1 MDATE
6 LEPTASTC
14 VGTSAAEA
22 TFDTESM
29 HYADEFHQ
37 AEDPNEGWITPR
49 KSRNQRTLPRQVNE
63 LHTVVVPIPHSL
75 QLQDIKRY
83 DLLPFFL
90 AAASL
95 PPHASEEVN
104 IDVRLEQRV
113 ILLKTAFESS
123 ARRLSQ
129 TKRIR
134 VRNQLHEI
142 SPYLAAPINSCKGVI
157 HGVEAGLTTNDLMH
171 SLESF
176 QTTII
181 TARMMGDT
189 ESVLITFEGANVPRT
204 ILFRRATY
212 RCHPHRPR
220 ALRCE
225 KCRMYGHRTFN
236 CPESPTFWRCPT
248 CAAQI
253 PHQQASHACSP
264 RCYHCGGEHSSFD
277 STCPVQRQKDQ
288 ASMKAAYEHRVHLR
302 KTLPRNMQK
311 PPAYPVQ
318 TANKKQSAAQHK
330 TELSSSNS
338 YQPPSLNKYHLE
350 AQAQLKASLRNAQK
364 PTESQTRRG
373 MLPATATW
381 GHASAGFST
390 TPRSPSSQ
398 TEDLPQQRS
407 LLYPAD
413 LTTSQ
418 PKSDIVSQE
427 PKTTRANLTEPAPSP
442 PSIGAPAPSLT
453 PSPCKRS
460 PALTS
465 LTPPVYDSPNYQRHM
480 EHELIMLKE
489 RLTPCE
495 EQIAQLTERIANIET
510 LVSNILGTVNPL
522 VSRIEELTKAVA
534 SLEKAVG
541 PQPPP
546 APTLDKH
553 LALQGS
559 TDLIQALQN
568 LYIPPALTSNYPS
581 YSGPEN
587 PTSDSPFTLADLD
600 LALAKNSRNSAPG
613 EDTITYC
620 LLRNLPEANK
630 KQLLTYINEHWSEGT
645 YPKEWK
651 SSTII
656 MIPKPGKPPSL
667 NNLRPI
673 SLTSCVGKTMERMVL
688 DRFQEHLEAT
698 AFLPHTQIGFRSH
711 VSTQDLF
718 LLLQHTFLSPSSCQ
732 VHALVT
738 VDVRKAFDNISHDH
752 ILASVRET
760 ECGQNLYTYIQNFLK
775 DRTACFRIG
784 GELSQPLSL
793 TRGTP
798 QGAVLSPTL
807 FNLGMAQLARC
818 LQQIL
823 HLSHIFY
830 ADDLTLWCT
839 HGSPGEV
846 ESTLQ
851 KGLDTITAFLTQA
864 GLKPAPEKSELLLLS
879 QTQYQRS
886 VNHLISLYLDHQT
899 IPRVSLCK
907 VLGIHLHDRSNQ
919 ANITPAINTCHSVTH
934 LVRRV
939 VQRRAG
945 LNEKQASQLVH
956 ALALSKI
963 LYSVPYFTL
972 TRQQLNKLSSAL
984 STLYKASLNLPI
996 HTSTQR
1002 LYETGLFLP
1011 LSSLLHLH
1019 RDRQLARLSGSHQGR
1034 WILEQAGLSPIDF
1047 YLHLPASPLPSNLR
1061 FALLPRRMA
1070 PGLDD
1075 GRRDAQALH
1084 HNPPFQTQ
1092 TVAYTDASILDT
1104 GTAAYAIYIPKHS
1117 LPILHTCGPYSDPPS
1132 ITTLELVPIIH
1143 AIISF
1148 SQLPRTS
1155 AYTVYSDSMAAI
1167 RSLQQRQIPADLRED
1182 LEMALHSLSSSS
1194 VTIRWVPGHAGIAG
1208 NELVHQLAR
1217 EFHSRAPAIP
1227 WLSPPTNDEAAEY
1240 KKTLKL
1246 HYKQIRISHELLP
1259 RPHPQLS
1266 VAQTHILRKIQTNT
1280 LVTPARLYL
1289 FRYRS
1294 DPSCPNCPAP
1304 YANQEHC
1311 LLHCPVAYTT
1321 SFLPN
1326 PPPPS
1331 WSAWL
1336 ASPQLE
1342 DQLALVLQAEDIL
1355 GT

>member
-1 MDATE
+1 MLQAEETLAARMHDNLQQIE
-6 LEPTASTC
+6 
-14 VGTSAAEA
+14 VGHSQNQERIKEQQWEVALLMKERDDLSVLLA
-22 TFDTESM
+22 TFNN
-29 HYADEFHQ
+29 ANKEFQ
-37 AEDPNEGWITPR
+37 QTRI
-49 KSRNQRTLPRQVNE
+49 
-63 LHTVVVPIPHSL
+63 
-75 QLQDIKRY
+75 
-83 DLLPFFL
+83 
-90 AAASL
+90 
-95 PPHASEEVN
+95 
-104 IDVRLEQRV
+104 LEQRRKRIKELDERVAKLRKKVQEQATV
-113 ILLKTAFESS
+113 IGPKEEERDVRKLKEEILEMKKTRVRLMRQLKKESEQHRRAQREHDRECANDRSSCGLNRQARNANTTPLVKVQSKLLEAEAKLRELQERKERAIKGLELQLLVTKKENRDRMLCLLKHFTSTSWPDEQQGLRVGDATLPQVIVAKDAAGTAHVASMQSPGPSPSVATSS
-123 ARRLSQ
+123 MGVKVSSTACSVTTNNTPKGNEDMDETTDSIKWGLEEADP
-129 TKRIR
+129 TTGMTPNPNPWVGVGKR
-134 VRNQLHEI
+134 VRHKAE
-142 SPYLAAPINSCKGVI
+142 
-157 HGVEAGLTTNDLMH
+157 H
-171 SLESF
+171 
-176 QTTII
+176 
-181 TARMMGDT
+181 
-189 ESVLITFEGANVPRT
+189 NVPPDD
-204 ILFRRATY
+204 RR
-212 RCHPHRPR
+212 PH
-220 ALRCE
+220 
-225 KCRMYGHRTFN
+225 
-236 CPESPTFWRCPT
+236 
-248 CAAQI
+248 
-253 PHQQASHACSP
+253 
-264 RCYHCGGEHSSFD
+264 D
-277 STCPVQRQKDQ
+277 S
-288 ASMKAAYEHRVHLR
+288 
-302 KTLPRNMQK
+302 N
-311 PPAYPVQ
+311 
-318 TANKKQSAAQHK
+318 
-330 TELSSSNS
+330 
-338 YQPPSLNKYHLE
+338 
-350 AQAQLKASLRNAQK
+350 
-364 PTESQTRRG
+364 
-373 MLPATATW
+373 
-381 GHASAGFST
+381 
-390 TPRSPSSQ
+390 
-398 TEDLPQQRS
+398 
-407 LLYPAD
+407 
-413 LTTSQ
+413 
-418 PKSDIVSQE
+418 
-427 PKTTRANLTEPAPSP
+427 
-442 PSIGAPAPSLT
+442 
-453 PSPCKRS
+453 
-460 PALTS
+460 
-465 LTPPVYDSPNYQRHM
+465 
-480 EHELIMLKE
+480 
-489 RLTPCE
+489 
-495 EQIAQLTERIANIET
+495 
-510 LVSNILGTVNPL
+510 
-522 VSRIEELTKAVA
+522 
-534 SLEKAVG
+534 
-541 PQPPP
+541 
-546 APTLDKH
+546 
-553 LALQGS
+553 
-559 TDLIQALQN
+559 
-568 LYIPPALTSNYPS
+568 
-581 YSGPEN
+581 
-587 PTSDSPFTLADLD
+587 
-600 LALAKNSRNSAPG
+600 
-613 EDTITYC
+613 
-620 LLRNLPEANK
+620 
-630 KQLLTYINEHWSEGT
+630 
-645 YPKEWK
+645 
-651 SSTII
+651 
-656 MIPKPGKPPSL
+656 
-667 NNLRPI
+667 
-673 SLTSCVGKTMERMVL
+673 
-688 DRFQEHLEAT
+688 
-698 AFLPHTQIGFRSH
+698 
-711 VSTQDLF
+711 QDLF

-760 ECGQNLYTYIQNFLK
+760 ECGQNLYTYIQNILK

-784 GELSQPLSL
+784 GELSQPFSL

-818 LQQIL
+818 LQQIP

-830 ADDLTLWCT
+830 SDDLTLWCT

-851 KGLDTITAFLTQA
+851 KGLDTITVFLTQA

-919 ANITPAINTCHSVTH
+919 ANITPAINTCHSITH

-1047 YLHLPASPLPSNLR
+1047 YLHLPALPLPSNLR
-1061 FALLPRRMA
+1061 FALLPRRMT

-1208 NELVHQLAR
+1208 NALVHQLAR

-1321 SFLPN
+1321 SFLLN

>member
-6 LEPTASTC
+6 REPTALTC

-29 HYADEFHQ
+29 HYSDEFHQ

-104 IDVRLEQRV
+104 IDVRLQQRV

-189 ESVLITFEGANVPRT
+189 ESVLITFEGAKVPRT

-288 ASMKAAYEHRVHLR
+288 ACMKAAYEHRVHLR

-318 TANKKQSAAQHK
+318 TANQKQSAAQHK

-364 PTESQTRRG
+364 PTESQTRKG

-390 TPRSPSSQ
+390 TTRSPSSQ

-407 LLYPAD
+407 LLHPAA

-418 PKSDIVSQE
+418 PKSDIASQE

-442 PSIGAPAPSLT
+442 PSI
-453 PSPCKRS
+453 
-460 PALTS
+460 
-465 LTPPVYDSPNYQRHM
+465 V
-480 EHELIMLKE
+480 
-489 RLTPCE
+489 
-495 EQIAQLTERIANIET
+495 
-510 LVSNILGTVNPL
+510 
-522 VSRIEELTKAVA
+522 
-534 SLEKAVG
+534 
-541 PQPPP
+541 
-546 APTLDKH
+546 
-553 LALQGS
+553 
-559 TDLIQALQN
+559 
-568 LYIPPALTSNYPS
+568 
-581 YSGPEN
+581 
-587 PTSDSPFTLADLD
+587 
-600 LALAKNSRNSAPG
+600 
-613 EDTITYC
+613 
-620 LLRNLPEANK
+620 
-630 KQLLTYINEHWSEGT
+630 
-645 YPKEWK
+645 
-651 SSTII
+651 
-656 MIPKPGKPPSL
+656 
-667 NNLRPI
+667 
-673 SLTSCVGKTMERMVL
+673 
-688 DRFQEHLEAT
+688 
-698 AFLPHTQIGFRSH
+698 
-711 VSTQDLF
+711 
-718 LLLQHTFLSPSSCQ
+718 
-732 VHALVT
+732 
-738 VDVRKAFDNISHDH
+738 
-752 ILASVRET
+752 
-760 ECGQNLYTYIQNFLK
+760 
-775 DRTACFRIG
+775 
-784 GELSQPLSL
+784 
-793 TRGTP
+793 
-798 QGAVLSPTL
+798 
-807 FNLGMAQLARC
+807 
-818 LQQIL
+818 
-823 HLSHIFY
+823 
-830 ADDLTLWCT
+830 
-839 HGSPGEV
+839 
-846 ESTLQ
+846 
-851 KGLDTITAFLTQA
+851 
-864 GLKPAPEKSELLLLS
+864 
-879 QTQYQRS
+879 
-886 VNHLISLYLDHQT
+886 
-899 IPRVSLCK
+899 
-907 VLGIHLHDRSNQ
+907 
-919 ANITPAINTCHSVTH
+919 
-934 LVRRV
+934 
-939 VQRRAG
+939 
-945 LNEKQASQLVH
+945 
-956 ALALSKI
+956 
-963 LYSVPYFTL
+963 
-972 TRQQLNKLSSAL
+972 
-984 STLYKASLNLPI
+984 

-1104 GTAAYAIYIPKHS
+1104 GTAA
-1117 LPILHTCGPYSDPPS
+1117 DPPS

-1182 LEMALHSLSSSS
+1182 LDMALHSLSSSS

-1227 WLSPPTNDEAAEY
+1227 WLSPPTNDEAAD
-1240 KKTLKL
+1240 
-1246 HYKQIRISHELLP
+1246 
-1259 RPHPQLS
+1259 

-1342 DQLALVLQAEDIL
+1342 DQLALRVPEGLTYIREKSTGDIGHLLNYFDCTYVNGPFRYASAPPAAASRANSSLCLTVRRRRPEFPPERWNMYDATLQNKDRTNNTCEGWNIGFQKLVSHAHPSVWRLTERL
-1355 GT
+1355 QKNQELLAMAMTQARRVSFCSWNSFKSGKRELKPAVTTVTTTTSV

>member
-1 MDATE
+1 MHGHPNEAPLVSTFIRRDIQYEPLIIPTSLRQNVVACAYYPFPKHRPICFLNLYNPPTE
-6 LEPTASTC
+6 HRLFKSLFDF
-14 VGTSAAEA
+14 AAELTPNYEVLLGGDFNAPNVSWGYLSTLRPGRLLQSYISQRQFTVLNTPDMPTRQGTRQQHCTTPDLTLYHGRNSSVWVHTQERLLSDHFILSISLSISSRSRKISVKNTNWDKFRSILVSPGQQSGSYETWICAIKQARTQA
-22 TFDTESM
+22 TKIENTT
-29 HYADEFHQ
+29 AP
-37 AEDPNEGWITPR
+37 AIRPDPH
-49 KSRNQRTLPRQVNE
+49 L
-63 LHTVVVPIPHSL
+63 
-75 QLQDIKRY
+75 
-83 DLLPFFL
+83 
-90 AAASL
+90 
-95 PPHASEEVN
+95 
-104 IDVRLEQRV
+104 VRLWRRRKRILRCISQQPHNQQLRERLQHLDADITTHCSTLDISNWNRV
-113 ILLKTAFESS
+113 CDQINGTLHQKTA
-123 ARRLSQ
+123 
-129 TKRIR
+129 
-134 VRNQLHEI
+134 
-142 SPYLAAPINSCKGVI
+142 
-157 HGVEAGLTTNDLMH
+157 
-171 SLESF
+171 
-176 QTTII
+176 
-181 TARMMGDT
+181 
-189 ESVLITFEGANVPRT
+189 
-204 ILFRRATY
+204 
-212 RCHPHRPR
+212 
-220 ALRCE
+220 
-225 KCRMYGHRTFN
+225 
-236 CPESPTFWRCPT
+236 W
-248 CAAQI
+248 
-253 PHQQASHACSP
+253 
-264 RCYHCGGEHSSFD
+264 
-277 STCPVQRQKDQ
+277 
-288 ASMKAAYEHRVHLR
+288 HL
-302 KTLPRNMQK
+302 L
-311 PPAYPVQ
+311 
-318 TANKKQSAAQHK
+318 
-330 TELSSSNS
+330 
-338 YQPPSLNKYHLE
+338 
-350 AQAQLKASLRNAQK
+350 
-364 PTESQTRRG
+364 
-373 MLPATATW
+373 
-381 GHASAGFST
+381 
-390 TPRSPSSQ
+390 
-398 TEDLPQQRS
+398 RS
-407 LLYPAD
+407 LL
-413 LTTSQ
+413 
-418 PKSDIVSQE
+418 
-427 PKTTRANLTEPAPSP
+427 
-442 PSIGAPAPSLT
+442 
-453 PSPCKRS
+453 
-460 PALTS
+460 
-465 LTPPVYDSPNYQRHM
+465 
-480 EHELIMLKE
+480 
-489 RLTPCE
+489 
-495 EQIAQLTERIANIET
+495 
-510 LVSNILGTVNPL
+510 
-522 VSRIEELTKAVA
+522 
-534 SLEKAVG
+534 G

-587 PTSDSPFTLADLD
+587 PTLDSPFTLADLD
-600 LALAKNSRNSAPG
+600 LALAKNSRKSAPG

-818 LQQIL
+818 LQQIP